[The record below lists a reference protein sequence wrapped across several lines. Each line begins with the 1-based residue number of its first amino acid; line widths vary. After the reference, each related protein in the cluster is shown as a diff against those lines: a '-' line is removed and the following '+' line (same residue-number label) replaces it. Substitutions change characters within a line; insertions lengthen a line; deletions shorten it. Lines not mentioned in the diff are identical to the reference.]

1 VLFLIERIEV
11 SEMRERRLRP
21 VLNGDR
27 GRGDDGGSTK
37 VVESKDMGIV
47 GKVVVVLFWG
57 VEKVN

>member
-11 SEMRERRLRP
+11 SEMCERRLRP